1 MNADHSIR
9 FINSNYDELFRI
21 PDGGKIKVD
30 FPDRSFVSP
39 CKYIDDYHTEIG
51 GNVYHIC
58 QFAEILE
65 RGNGKASPEPE
76 ILKEQA
82 AWQVTHDN
90 YLMIQSIERGFAY
103 AACDRNFNAIDG
115 GLIHR
120 TDITIREC
128 RDALLEKFGWQHRN
142 FKEVDVDMVETRITE
157 TVSEQTDS
165 LLKQLQEKSKANDFR
180 GTDDA
185 KKTGSDKLAKSAS
198 PRKKSE
204 ECL

>member
-1 MNADHSIR
+1 MKSDNHSIR

-21 PDGGKIKVD
+21 SDGGNIKVD

-51 GNVYHIC
+51 GNIYHIC

-82 AWQVTHDN
+82 AWQVAHDN
-90 YLMIQSIERGFAY
+90 YLMIQSIEQGFEY

-115 GLIHR
+115 GLIYR
-120 TDITIREC
+120 TDITIQEC
-128 RDALLEKFGWQHRN
+128 RDALLKKFGWQHRN
-142 FKEVDVDMVETRITE
+142 FREVDFDMVETRITE
-157 TVSEQTDS
+157 TVSEQTAS
-165 LLKQLQEKSKANDFR
+165 LLKQLREMRRVNDSKETGDVEKA
-180 GTDDA
+180 
-185 KKTGSDKLAKSAS
+185 GSDKPAS
-198 PRKKSE
+198 PRKKLE

>member
-1 MNADHSIR
+1 MKSDNHSIR

-21 PDGGKIKVD
+21 PDGGNIKVD

-51 GNVYHIC
+51 GNIYHIC

-82 AWQVTHDN
+82 AWQVAHDN
-90 YLMIQSIERGFAY
+90 YLMIQSIGQGFEY

-115 GLIHR
+115 GLIYR
-120 TDITIREC
+120 TDITIQEC

-142 FKEVDVDMVETRITE
+142 FREVDFDMVETRITE
-157 TVSEQTDS
+157 TVSEQTAS
-165 LLKQLQEKSKANDFR
+165 LLKQLREMRRVNDSKETGDVEKA
-180 GTDDA
+180 
-185 KKTGSDKLAKSAS
+185 GSDKPAS
-198 PRKKSE
+198 PRKKLE